1 MDVDIWDTAGQEKY
15 RSLLT
20 LYYKNCEGIILVFD
34 VTNKKSLLSLKY
46 WAEQISLNC
55 EKYPCK
61 SSLILGI
68 LMVGNKYDLKN
79 SCQIISH
86 E

>member
-61 SSLILGI
+61 SFPYFRHFDGW
-68 LMVGNKYDLKN
+68 K
-79 SCQIISH
+79 
-86 E
+86 